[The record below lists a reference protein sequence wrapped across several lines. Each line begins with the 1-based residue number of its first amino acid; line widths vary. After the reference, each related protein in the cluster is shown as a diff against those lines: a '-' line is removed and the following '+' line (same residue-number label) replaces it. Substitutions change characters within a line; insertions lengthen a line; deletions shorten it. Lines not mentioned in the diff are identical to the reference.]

1 MFKSRAVFVV
11 CSLALGIPGTAHAQ
25 DVPLARI
32 LVDFF
37 TEAVRMTSGTGSPGN
52 PHEVHFLPGLSQQAA
67 PFELQKALVTQLS
80 TFPLGTS
87 SGGFTYTLDPS
98 TGAITPGSPSFGPS
112 FAERALTIGRGKVNA
127 GVQYQHVAYDS
138 FEDVPLEGEQIGFIL
153 QHNDCCPAGANNPTA
168 AGNTLPFFEGDL
180 VETRL
185 SLNVKTD
192 TTVAFANV
200 GITNALEVGVAVPF
214 VRTDLQ
220 VGGRSTILRVSTADP
235 SQALIHSWDGAG
247 ATVKNLP
254 VRGGSAS
261 GIGDVLVRGKY
272 AFVPG
277 ALAAEVD
284 FRLPTGD
291 EEQLLGT
298 GGLQTRVMLIAG
310 ASRYSFA
317 PHVNIGYVFANGS
330 VSSDVT
336 DLHVPDVVG
345 GPAIAN
351 ISDPNIDL
359 SVPDEFMYTA
369 GFDWSASRRVTFAA
383 DMIGRTLRDM
393 TRFETSESSFPFRTS
408 DAAPVQTT
416 RRSQLNITGRKN
428 LNLLLGAV
436 GAKINVAT
444 NLLLTA
450 NVLFPLSDGGL
461 RPKITPVVG
470 LDYAF

>member
-1 MFKSRAVFVV
+1 MFRSRALLLV

-32 LVDFF
+32 LVNFF

-98 TGAITPGSPSFGPS
+98 TGAITPGSSSFGPS

-138 FEDVPLEGEQIGFIL
+138 FENVPLEGEQIAFIL
-153 QHNDCCPAGANNPTA
+153 QHNDCCPAGSNNPTA

-200 GITNALEVGVAVPF
+200 GVTSGLEVGIAVPF
-214 VRTDLQ
+214 VRTDLR
-220 VGGRSTILRVSTADP
+220 VGGRSTIIRVSTADP

-247 ATVKNLP
+247 ATVKTLP

-272 AFVPG
+272 VFVPG
-277 ALAAEVD
+277 ALATEVD

-310 ASRYSFA
+310 ASQHSFA

-351 ISDPNIDL
+351 ISHPNVDL
-359 SVPDEFMYTA
+359 SVPDEFMYTG
-369 GFDWSASRRVTFAA
+369 GFDWAATTRVTFAA
-383 DMIGRTLRDM
+383 DAIGRTLRQM
-393 TRFETSESSFPFRTS
+393 TRFETSNSSFPYRTS
-408 DAAPVQTT
+408 DAGPVLTT
-416 RRSQLNITGRKN
+416 ARSQLNITGRKN

-461 RPKITPVVG
+461 RPKITPVIG

>member
-1 MFKSRAVFVV
+1 MFKLRAVLVGCCV
-11 CSLALGIPGTAHAQ
+11 TLAIPGTARAQ

-67 PFELQKALVTQLS
+67 PFELQKTLVTQLS

-112 FAERALTIGRGKVNA
+112 FAERALTIGRRKVNA

-138 FEDVPLEGEQIGFIL
+138 FEKVPLDGRQVAFVL
-153 QHNDCCPAGANNPTA
+153 QHNDCCPAGSNNPTR

-192 TTVAFANV
+192 TTVVFANYGV
-200 GITNALEVGVAVPF
+200 TNGLELGVAVPL
-214 VRTDLQ
+214 VRTDLR
-220 VGGRSTILRVSTADP
+220 VGGRSTIIRLSTVDP

-247 ATVKNLP
+247 ATVKDLP
-254 VRGGSAS
+254 TRGGSAS

-277 ALAAEVD
+277 VLAAEVD
-284 FRLPTGD
+284 LRLPTGD

-298 GGLQTRVMLIAG
+298 GGLQTRLMLIAG

-330 VSSDVT
+330 VSSEVT
-336 DLHVPDVVG
+336 DLRVPDVVG
-345 GPAIAN
+345 GAAIAN
-351 ISDPNIDL
+351 LTHPNIDL
-359 SVPDEFMYTA
+359 SVPDEFMYTG
-369 GFDWSASRRVTFAA
+369 GFDWAASRRVTFAA
-383 DMIGRTLRDM
+383 DAIGRTLREM
-393 TRFETSESSFPFRTS
+393 TRFQTSDSSFPYRTS
-408 DAAPVQTT
+408 DTGPLLTAARQ
-416 RRSQLNITGRKN
+416 QLNITGTKN

-436 GAKINVAT
+436 GAKVNVAT